1 MLIYN
6 KLRDPYHTLLRL
18 LKILNKVN
26 QDKISYDRLRIY
38 DFLLANPQEISKMRL
53 VKSGKSSFKKYDNP
67 YNLYDRNILFY
78 NLERIQK
85 TAIEYLIKNDI
96 LEKIPNEDIYFNHKN
111 SIPSELIEALAN
123 TESISNEALNF
134 ITTNL
139 NTIDLYR
146 EDGLKDRTNLIGFKY
161 DPKN

>member
-1 MLIYN
+1 MNDI
-6 KLRDPYHTLLRL
+6 
-18 LKILNKVN
+18 KIGNEK
-26 QDKISYDRLRIY
+26 
-38 DFLLANPQEISKMRL
+38 
-53 VKSGKSSFKKYDNP
+53 
-67 YNLYDRNILFY
+67 NILFY

-96 LEKIPNEDIYFNHKN
+96 LEKIPNEDIYFIHKN

>member
-96 LEKIPNEDIYFNHKN
+96 LEKIPNEDIYFIHKN